1 MYPMDAIIKP
11 IPAPGLGL
19 AQVPIPKPGPNDVL
33 IKIRKTAICGT
44 DLTIDKWSPWAQ
56 QRMSPPVIVGHE
68 FCGTIAELG
77 SNVTDLSVGDR
88 VSGEGHI
95 VCGHCK
101 QCLCEKRH
109 LCPNTKGIGSQ
120 RDGAFAQFLC
130 LPASNVW
137 PADPLMSDDVLACF
151 DPFGNAVHTALTYE
165 LLGKDV
171 LITGAGPIG
180 CMAVGIAKHAGARH
194 IITTDINPYRLN
206 LATKMGATVALNISN
221 PSTNLKE
228 IMEDLEIPAFD
239 VGLEMSGSAHALH
252 TMVNH
257 MANGG
262 NIALLG
268 ILPDGAPIEWL
279 KVIFNELTLKG
290 IYGRKIFETWF
301 QATTLIQSG
310 LDISPV
316 ITHRFHYKDFREA
329 FDLIYSGQCGK
340 VVLDWE

>member
-1 MYPMDAIIKP
+1 MYAIIKP
-11 IPAPGLGL
+11 SPAPGLQL

-33 IKIRKTAICGT
+33 VKIRKTAICGT
-44 DLTIDKWSPWAQ
+44 DLTIDKWGPWAQ
-56 QRMSPPVIVGHE
+56 QRMSPPVTIGHE
-68 FCGTIAELG
+68 YCGTIAELG
-77 SNVTDLSVGDR
+77 SNVTDFSIGDR

-101 QCLCEKRH
+101 NCMCEKRH

-120 RDGAFAQFLC
+120 IDGAFAEFLSI
-130 LPASNVW
+130 PASNLW
-137 PADPLMSDDVLACF
+137 PPDPHIPDDILACF
-151 DPFGNAVHTALTYE
+151 DPFGNAVHSALTYD
-165 LLGKDV
+165 LLGKDI

-180 CMAVGIAKHAGARH
+180 CMAVGIAKHAGARN
-194 IITTDINPYRLN
+194 IIITDINPYRLN
-206 LATKMGATVALNISN
+206 LATKMGATLAFNVSDK
-221 PSTNLKE
+221 SHNLKDA
-228 IMEDLEIPAFD
+228 IHDLGIHDGFEVA
-239 VGLEMSGSAHALH
+239 LEMSGSPHAFSD
-252 TMVNH
+252 MVNL
-257 MANGG
+257 MANGA

-310 LDISPV
+310 LDISPI
-316 ITHRFHYKDFREA
+316 ITHKFHYKDFRQA

-340 VVLDWE
+340 VILDWE

>member
-1 MYPMDAIIKP
+1 MDAIIKP
-11 IPAPGLGL
+11 LPAPGLQL
-19 AQVPIPKPGPNDVL
+19 AQVPIPKPGVNDVL
-33 IKIRKTAICGT
+33 IKICKTAICGT
-44 DLTIDKWSPWAQ
+44 DLTIDKWGPWAQ
-56 QRMSPPVIVGHE
+56 QRMSPPVIIGHE
-68 FCGTIAELG
+68 FCGTIVELG
-77 SNVTDLSVGDR
+77 SNVSDLSIGNR

-95 VCGHCK
+95 ICGHCR

-130 LPASNVW
+130 LPATNVW
-137 PADPLMSDDVLACF
+137 PADPHISDDVLACF
-151 DPFGNAVHTALTYE
+151 DPFGNAVHTALTYD

-180 CMAVGIAKHAGARH
+180 CMVVGIAKHAGAKNVVV
-194 IITTDINPYRLN
+194 TDINPYRLN
-206 LATKMGATVALNISN
+206 LAIKMGATLAFNVNDKSK
-221 PSTNLKE
+221 SLKDV
-228 IMEDLEIPAFD
+228 MQSLEIHDGFD
-239 VGLEMSGSAHALH
+239 VGLEVSGSPQALND
-252 TMVNH
+252 MVNH
-257 MANGG
+257 MVNGG

-290 IYGRKIFETWF
+290 IYGRKIFETWY

-310 LDISPV
+310 LDISPI
-316 ITHRFHYKDFREA
+316 ITHKFPYKDFRKA

-340 VVLDWE
+340 VILDWE